1 MRVGLVSL
9 HAAPLFLPDEGGRF
23 GGAEWRAATFA
34 RGLARLTPHE
44 VVVLVGSDRPR
55 PSTSVDG
62 LEIVFDPTFAT
73 RRRKLPWLRWPR
85 WRSSLLYEIPR
96 AGWRRLRFGGGAWR
110 AALGHYARLN
120 LDAVVCFG
128 VNEVSATVFRSLA
141 GTSTRRLL
149 FLASDGDLDEAF
161 ATGAGAAP
169 YGVPGQLGQHVLRD
183 ADAIAVQRVGQQ
195 EVLGARFG
203 RAATVI
209 RNPIDLGTFPEPL
222 PPGEREH
229 VLWVGRADL
238 DVKRP
243 RKFFELA
250 ARFPDEAFLAVM
262 NAERRRTWEELVGE
276 APANV
281 RVVEHVPAA
290 AMNEVFRRA
299 KALVNTSAFEGF
311 PNTFLQAAALDV
323 PILSLDVDPD
333 GFLEQDGAGVL
344 AGGSLDRLAEHLMD
358 ALDDTPTSRQRRERA
373 RRLIEAR
380 HDLPGRV
387 RELERLLHVPEAA
400 DPGL

>member
-9 HAAPLFLPDEGGRF
+9 HAAALFLPEASGRF

-34 RGLARLTPHE
+34 RGLARFTPHE

-55 PSTSVDG
+55 KPTSADG
-62 LEIVFDPTFAT
+62 LEIAFDPTFQT

-85 WRSSLLYEIPR
+85 WRGSLLYEIPR

-110 AALGHYARLN
+110 AALGHYARLD

-128 VNEVSATVFRSLA
+128 VNEVSATVFHSLA
-141 GTSTRRLL
+141 GTRTRRIL

-161 ATGAGAAP
+161 VTGTGTAP
-169 YGVPGQLGQHVLRD
+169 YGVPGRLGQHVIRD

-195 EVLGARFG
+195 ELLAVRFDRGAV
-203 RAATVI
+203 VI
-209 RNPIDLGTFPEPL
+209 RNPIDLTAVPEAL
-222 PPGEREH
+222 PFAEREH

-238 DVKRP
+238 EVKRP

-250 ARFPDEAFLAVM
+250 ARFPDECFLAVM
-262 NAERRRTWEELVGE
+262 NAERRRLWDELVGE

-281 RVVEHVPAA
+281 RIVEHVPAEQ
-290 AMNEVFRRA
+290 MNATFRRA

-323 PILSLDVDPD
+323 PILSLEVDPD
-333 GFLEQDGAGVL
+333 GFLENEGAGVV
-344 AGGSLDRLAEHLMD
+344 AGGSLDRLAKHLVD
-358 ALDDTPTSRQRRERA
+358 ALGDAPRSRERRACALRLLRERHELAGRVEELEALLA
-373 RRLIEAR
+373 RSEAR
-380 HDLPGRV
+380 GPG
-387 RELERLLHVPEAA
+387 A
-400 DPGL
+400 